1 MRKSSWRWSEYASCT
16 YYASAAAHSQIFSGK
31 GFGRLR
37 HRLRFRLRRTVTVIE
52 HCTFIVTPTLNRGW
66 WWWWRWCCCWWC
78 EFESILFLLP
88 LPVPPNVFVLLLL
101 LLLLLHRQHRLPQI
115 PRTSSPAASSSSIH
129 AEGDAHHNKYDVNA
143 LPQIQSRSSW
153 HIQSASIPM
162 EALVS
167 YTTNSHPA
175 LALSLF
181 AQRPPSLYIS
191 KQKAL
196 S

>member
-66 WWWWRWCCCWWC
+66 WWWWWRWCCCWWC

-88 LPVPPNVFVLLLL
+88 LPVPPNVFVLLLLL

-153 HIQSASIPM
+153 PAFQWKRSSLILPTHILPW
-162 EALVS
+162 
-167 YTTNSHPA
+167 
-175 LALSLF
+175 LSLF
-181 AQRPPSLYIS
+181 AQRPSIS
-191 KQKAL
+191 TYF
-196 S
+196 